1 MNRMDRRDVLRLGAM
16 GACAAEFG
24 GMASA
29 AAAPAKKAIP
39 VALQLY
45 SVRHDCAKEKG
56 KNLKAVVEAIAKM
69 GYEGVEFAGY
79 HSWSAKDLRKLLDD
93 NGLKCAGTH
102 TRIDTLLGKK
112 LQETIKFHQTIGN
125 KFLIVPGLSGK
136 YRGSV
141 KAWTETAKVFDEIAA
156 KLKPLGMYTGYHN
169 HSQEF
174 KKIDGTTGW
183 DVLFSKT
190 NKDVVMQLDTGNAM
204 SGGGSPVAILKKYP
218 GRALTM
224 HMKEHGG
231 DAKTV
236 VGEGDVKWKEVIS
249 LARTIGGTEWFIIEH
264 ERRGQNP
271 LDAVKRCVEN
281 FRKIQASV

>member
-1 MNRMDRRDVLRLGAM
+1 MNRMDRRDVLRLGAV
-16 GACAAEFG
+16 GACAA
-24 GMASA
+24 GMSGLTL
-29 AAAPAKKAIP
+29 AAPAKKTIP

-45 SVRHDCAKEKG
+45 SVRRECAKEKG
-56 KNLKAVVEAIAKM
+56 KNLKAVVEAVGKM

-79 HSWSAKDLRKLLDD
+79 YGWSAKDLRKLLDD

-102 TRIDTLLGKK
+102 TKLDTLLGDK
-112 LQETIKFHQTIGN
+112 LKQTIEFHQTIDN
-125 KFLIVPGLSGK
+125 KFLIVPGLPK
-136 YRGSV
+136 NYQESV
-141 KAWTETAKVFDEIAA
+141 KSWTEAAGLFDGIAA

-169 HSQEF
+169 HSHEF

-190 NKDVVMQLDTGNAM
+190 CKDVVMQLDMGNAM
-204 SGGGSPVAILKKYP
+204 GGGGDPVAVLKKYP

-236 VGEGDVKWKEVIS
+236 VGEGDVKWKEIITI
-249 LARTIGGTEWFIIEH
+249 ARTTGGTQWFIIEH
-264 ERRGQNP
+264 ERRGQDP
-271 LDAVKRCVEN
+271 LAAVKKCVDN